1 MKSNFVF
8 FLVLLSA
15 NCLFAN
21 PSIEKYSTKSNHGF
35 EENLGQIKYP
45 DGKPSPEVKY
55 IFKQGNLKIFL
66 LKTGLAY
73 QLEKYLTLPLS
84 SGQGGEVSQL
94 PEVNSDNYRDSGSFS
109 NLETYRMDMELI
121 GANHNPEIITEGKS
135 QDYTN
140 YYQPDLI
147 QTYSYQKITYK
158 NIYPG
163 IDWVIYQ
170 SPPCHSE
177 LDLESIRGS
186 KKMLKQVQHYGGIK
200 YDFIVHSGA
209 DPNLIRLKYK
219 NAEQIYLD
227 HYGNLI
233 LRNRL
238 GDIREDAPIAFQEN
252 NYIPSKFLLND
263 SIISFEIKQYDRNQ
277 ILIIDPKL
285 EWSTYYGGSEN
296 DISQGSVI
304 DKSNNIYLYG
314 GTGSSSN
321 IAYNG
326 FQNNLIS
333 IGFGTNSGMIVKFN
347 QYGQRLWASYY
358 GINCGF
364 MDAAVD
370 NKNNIFLVGG
380 INNTTQN
387 FSQNG
392 HQNNYGGGLN
402 DGLIVKLDSAGSR
415 LWASYYGGNGGDRI
429 LSCAIDDSNN
439 IYFFGQS
446 NSTQNIAQNGYQ
458 DTIYPVIVS
467 GGLRQNNFF
476 VKFNEQGIRQW
487 GSYYGLGNQVTGSIA
502 LSKHAVYINI
512 IHKGSDTPF
521 LYTSTYAIDT
531 SNMIHSIA
539 KFNLNGQRIYGRPT
553 LQNFTFVNSP
563 TKIKIYK
570 GYLYHHLGTSYH
582 TSTLAS
588 GFQPNNGGGGDMLI
602 AKLDTNGNEVWASYC
617 GGNQLEHGSNICFD
631 KHDNLYLTGGT
642 FSNTGIY
649 FRGLDS
655 ILSGIGDIFITKISK
670 NGNRIWSSYFGGNNL
685 DGSPTLNC
693 DNRNNL
699 YLSGNTSST
708 TGISLNGFQNTN
720 NGQYDA
726 FLMKISCSH
735 YDTIRDTICRGD
747 TLLYRSKKYSQAGF
761 YTDSLLT
768 WDICD
773 SFITLQLTVLRKD
786 TTYLYDTICTGTSYV
801 WNGQNRTMSGV
812 YRDTLVNTVGCDSFL
827 ILNLL
832 IRRTDTVQ
840 VYDTLCNNLPKT
852 FKGQNLTLG
861 GFYRDTLKNI
871 AGCDSHVFYHFIPK
885 PVYEI
890 PSSRAICAGDS
901 TLFGGKYRKLAG
913 IYYDTLKTKQ
923 SCDSV
928 LKMTLTLN
936 PLDTNRQSQS
946 ICRGKSYNFYS
957 QVLTSQGTYSHKF
970 TNRNGC
976 DSFILLTLA
985 LKDTS
990 SYSLTH
996 TICKNQFY
1004 SFNNQNLN
1012 TAGIYR
1018 DTLTNAAGCDSFIT
1032 LTLLT
1037 NGTVSNTIEITRC
1050 HGDIY
1055 QGYTKSGTYVQTLT
1069 SHLGC
1074 DSLLTIKLTYLP
1086 TTEYKTI
1093 SHSKC
1098 GAFVYGSRTYTQN
1111 DSFTETIK
1119 NYLNC
1124 DSIVTKHLV
1133 YISEPQPKFLAD
1145 KTIEFCEEIM
1155 HRGQRKTN
1163 SFFTHD
1169 TIKSLEYPHCDSL
1182 YQPIFYRREGK
1193 PILTAIS
1200 KQIDTVIKGETTNI
1214 QVSGAQNYRWST
1226 GEQSPSIRPQITED
1240 KTFEV
1245 TTWNLA
1251 DCEEKMQFSIYVI
1264 DQPLIDFPT
1273 AFSPNGDGL
1282 NDYFTPDTNGNITID
1297 YFQIY
1302 NRWGEKVYEHSSL
1315 SKGWDGT
1322 FLGKPAANGL
1332 YTYTLRYFYLGRYF
1346 MRSGEVML
1354 VR

>member
-1 MKSNFVF
+1 MLTANY
-8 FLVLLSA
+8 LSA
-15 NCLFAN
+15 
-21 PSIEKYSTKSNHGF
+21 STVIEKYSTKSNLGF

-55 IFKQGNLKIFL
+55 VFKQGNLKIFL
-66 LKTGLAY
+66 LQTGLSY
-73 QLEKYLTLPLS
+73 QFEKTTQTQLS
-84 SGQGGEVSQL
+84 ESASA
-94 PEVNSDNYRDSGSFS
+94 GSEGFFMDTTPKR
-109 NLETYRMDMELI
+109 LQTYRMNMELV
-121 GANHNPEIITEGKS
+121 GANPNPEIISEGKS
-135 QDYTN
+135 EDYTN
-140 YYQPDLI
+140 YYQSNLI
-147 QTYSYQKITYK
+147 QTHNYQKIIYK

-163 IDWVIYQ
+163 IDWVIYLSPLRQ
-170 SPPCHSE
+170 SELAPRHSE
-177 LDLESIRGS
+177 LDSESIRGS
-186 KKMLKQVQHYGGIK
+186 KRLLKQTQHESDRGLK
-200 YDFIVHSGA
+200 YDFIIHPDA
-209 DPNLIRLKYK
+209 DPSLIKLRYSH
-219 NAEQIYLD
+219 AEQIYLD
-227 HYGNLI
+227 KDGNLI

-238 GDIREDAPIAFQEN
+238 GDIRENAPIAFQEN
-252 NYIPSKFLLND
+252 DNIITKFLLKG
-263 SIISFEIKQYDRNQ
+263 SIISLEIKQYDRNQ

-296 DISQGSVI
+296 DISQGSVL

-364 MDAAVD
+364 IDAAID

-392 HQNNYGGGLN
+392 HQNNYGGAQ

-415 LWASYYGGNGGDRI
+415 LWASYYGGNGNDGIR
-429 LSCAIDDSNN
+429 SCAIDDSNN

-458 DTIYPVIVS
+458 DTIFPVIVS
-467 GGLRQNNFF
+467 GVLRQNNFF
-476 VKFNEQGIRQW
+476 VKFNEQGSRQW
-487 GSYYGLGNQVTGSIA
+487 GSYYGVGNQATGSIA
-502 LSKHAVYINI
+502 LDKHALYLNI
-512 IHKGSDTPF
+512 LHRGADTML
-521 LYTSTYAIDT
+521 LYTSSYSIDT
-531 SNMIHSIA
+531 QNFAVSIA

-553 LQNFTFVNSP
+553 LQNYTFVSS
-563 TKIKIYK
+563 TAKMKIYK
-570 GYLYHHLGTSYH
+570 GYLYPHIGTSYNA
-582 TSTLAS
+582 STLAA
-588 GFQPNNGGGGDMLI
+588 GFQPNQGGGGDMLI
-602 AKLDTNGNEVWASYC
+602 AKLDTTGNELWASYC
-617 GGNQLEHGSNICFD
+617 GGNGHEIGLDICFD
-631 KHDNLYLTGGT
+631 KHDNLYLAGRTL
-642 FSNTGIY
+642 SNTGIHY
-649 FRGLDS
+649 RGIDTN
-655 ILSGIGDIFITKISK
+655 LSGAFDGFVTKVSK
-670 NGNRIWSSYFGGNNL
+670 GGQRIWSSYVGGNSWDLIYSVNS
-685 DGSPTLNC
+685 DKV
-693 DNRNNL
+693 DNI
-699 YLSGNTSST
+699 YLTGNSTSSS
-708 TGISLNGFQNTN
+708 GISLNGFQNTN

-773 SFITLQLTVLRKD
+773 SFITLHLTVLRKD
-786 TTYLYDTICTGTSYV
+786 TTYLYDTICAGTNYV
-801 WNGQNRTMSGV
+801 WNGVNRTTSGV
-812 YRDTLVNTVGCDSFL
+812 YRDTLVNNVGCDSFL
-827 ILNLL
+827 FLNLL
-832 IRRTDTVQ
+832 VKRTDSVQ
-840 VYDTLCNNLPKT
+840 VYDTLCNNLPKN
-852 FKGQNLTLG
+852 FNGQNLTLAG
-861 GFYRDTLKNI
+861 VYRDTFMN
-871 AGCDSHVFYHFIPK
+871 AVGCDSHIFYHFIPK
-885 PVYEI
+885 PVYET
-890 PSSRAICAGDS
+890 PLSRAICANDS
-901 TLFGGKYRKLAG
+901 SLFRGKYRKLAG
-913 IYYDTLKTKQ
+913 VYYDTLKTIRN
-923 SCDSV
+923 CDSV
-928 LKMTLTLN
+928 LKLTLIIN
-936 PLDTNRQSQS
+936 PLDTNRQTQS

-976 DSFILLTLA
+976 DSLILLTLA

-990 SYSLTH
+990 SYSLTR
-996 TICKNQFY
+996 TICKNQFF

-1018 DTLTNAAGCDSFIT
+1018 DTLPNAAGCDSFIT

-1050 HGDIY
+1050 NGDIY
-1055 QGYTKSGTYVQTLT
+1055 QGYTQSGTYLQKLT

-1074 DSLLTIKLTYLP
+1074 DSLLTIQLTYLP
-1086 TTEYKTI
+1086 ATEYKTV

-1098 GAFVYGSRTYTQN
+1098 GAFIYGSRTYTQN

-1119 NYLNC
+1119 NSLNC

-1133 YISEPQPKFLAD
+1133 SITEPAPSFLAD
-1145 KTIEFCEEIM
+1145 KTIDFCEEIM

-1163 SFFTHD
+1163 NFFTYD
-1169 TIKSLEYPHCDSL
+1169 TIKSLEYPYCDSL
-1182 YQPIFYRREGK
+1182 YQPYYYRRESR
-1193 PILTAIS
+1193 PILSPIT

-1226 GEQSPSIRPQITED
+1226 GEQSPSIRPQINED

-1245 TTWNLA
+1245 TTWNLV

-1282 NDYFTPDTNGNITID
+1282 NDYFTPNTNGNITID

-1302 NRWGEKVYEHSSL
+1302 NRWGEKVYEHSHL
-1315 SKGWDGT
+1315 SKGWDGSY
-1322 FLGKPAANGL
+1322 LGKPAANGL
-1332 YTYTLRYFYLGRYF
+1332 YTYTLRFSYLGRYF
-1346 MRSGEVML
+1346 TKSGEVMM